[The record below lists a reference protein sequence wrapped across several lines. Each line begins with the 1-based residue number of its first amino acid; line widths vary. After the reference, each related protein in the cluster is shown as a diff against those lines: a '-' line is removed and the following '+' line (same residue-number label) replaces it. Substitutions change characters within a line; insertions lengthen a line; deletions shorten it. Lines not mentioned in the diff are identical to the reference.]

1 VIEVHVVPHGNAWAL
16 EVAGDPR
23 ESFDTRYEAIRSGR
37 ELAEQ
42 KQGRL
47 VIHGK
52 DDPIRA
58 RIRRQDPRGI
68 PG

>member
-1 VIEVHVVPHGNAWAL
+1 VIEVHVVPHGNAWSL

-23 ESFDTRYEAIRSGR
+23 GSFDTRYDAIRCGR
-37 ELAEQ
+37 ELAEE

-52 DDPIRA
+52 DDP
-58 RIRRQDPRGI
+58 DPRKH
-68 PG
+68 PQARPA

>member
-16 EVAGDPR
+16 EVAGDPW
-23 ESFDTRYEAIRSGR
+23 ESFDTRYEAIRCGR

-52 DDPIRA
+52 DDQIRERDSQA
-58 RIRRQDPRGI
+58 RRA
-68 PG
+68 